1 MGHPESPATLP
12 LLPRLFYVARRKKDF
27 GRDQPTLASPLLSGT
42 ALLFFFFFFSHPT
55 TLTHAHAH
63 AHTRAHAQ
71 SLAHAH
77 GHAHAV
83 ARTHAHALANARAHG
98 TYIYITW
105 GPRDRPVVEI
115 GWCQAYVYIYVQRY
129 VSTSLCRAI
138 IPLWKSAGV
147 QRRYIYSKT
156 LASRLRAQ

>member
-1 MGHPESPATLP
+1 MLS
-12 LLPRLFYVARRKKDF
+12 R
-27 GRDQPTLASPLLSGT
+27 TLASPLLSGT
-42 ALLFFFFFFSHPT
+42 ALLLFFFFFSHPT

-83 ARTHAHALANARAHG
+83 ARTHAYALANARAHG

-129 VSTSLCRAI
+129 VSTSLRRAI

-147 QRRYIYSKT
+147 Q
-156 LASRLRAQ
+156 LLVLR